1 MLLFNLKVLRLRH
14 SGLYVNRTK
23 ALISG
28 VDLQRT
34 NTFFEWEIHL
44 NKLSE
49 KKVEKVEKRRNTE
62 FASAAWKM
70 YGKLGAPETESKGA
84 HFTVNNEYFL
94 FFSCESRT
102 QIAIALHSI
111 SILLQLFSYFRVE
124 FNSIYVP
131 KCQWCLTSW
140 PLTPVS
146 VGQEL

>member
-62 FASAAWKM
+62 FASAA
-70 YGKLGAPETESKGA
+70 
-84 HFTVNNEYFL
+84 
-94 FFSCESRT
+94 
-102 QIAIALHSI
+102 
-111 SILLQLFSYFRVE
+111 
-124 FNSIYVP
+124 
-131 KCQWCLTSW
+131 
-140 PLTPVS
+140 
-146 VGQEL
+146 